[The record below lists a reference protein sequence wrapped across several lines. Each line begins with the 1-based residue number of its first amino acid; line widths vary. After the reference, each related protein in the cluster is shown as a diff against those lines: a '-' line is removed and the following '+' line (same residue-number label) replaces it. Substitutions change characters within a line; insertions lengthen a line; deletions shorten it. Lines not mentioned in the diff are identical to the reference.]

1 MAGAKATLD
10 ALRQYKKGVFTKCS
24 KGGKIGH
31 SVAVVGY
38 GKEKG
43 KDYWLIKNSWGTRWG
58 EEGYIRIQ
66 RGVGA
71 CDIGK
76 SMALVK
82 CELTGGADA
91 KKKEKKGGQS
101 KPKKKKTTVK
111 VCGSK
116 TCEEE
121 ADEDDEYD
129 DEEYDDDDV
138 GGADEDTTY
147 PEDAGDEEV
156 N

>member
-58 EEGYIRIQ
+58 EQGYIRIQ

-91 KKKEKKGGQS
+91 KKKEKKGGKS
-101 KPKKKKTTVK
+101 KPKKTTVK

>member
-58 EEGYIRIQ
+58 EQGYIRIQ

-91 KKKEKKGGQS
+91 KKKEQKGGKS
-101 KPKKKKTTVK
+101 KPKKTTVK

-147 PEDAGDEEV
+147 PEDAAGDEEV